1 MKARKSK
8 PRAAREKRAPYK
20 SNAPRKS
27 KIISLPALRPKYPGG
42 RWTTTRAT
50 DKIIETDHPYIHK
63 VPGVGGGEPVIKGTR
78 ISVRDVVESWQLG
91 WTFDV
96 MLEAWP
102 HIRLAQLCD
111 ALGYF
116 DDHRDEILA
125 YIEEN
130 KLVEVNDK
138 TREH

>member
-1 MKARKSK
+1 MKAKKPK
-8 PRAAREKRAPYK
+8 PRAAKEKRAPYK
-20 SNAPRKS
+20 NKM
-27 KIISLPALRPKYPGG
+27 KISPALRLKYPAG
-42 RWTTTRAT
+42 RWTTTRAS
-50 DKIIETDHPYIHK
+50 DQIIETDHPYIHK
-63 VPGVGGGEPVIKGTR
+63 VPGVVGGEPVIKGHR

-91 WTFDV
+91 WTFDE
-96 MLEAWP
+96 MIEAWP
-102 HIRLAQLCD
+102 DIRLAQLCD

-130 KLVEVNDK
+130 KLVEVNDP